1 MSKDMVL
8 SVPQFEKLAKDLQ
21 RLVDE
26 GRDKAKA
33 ANNAIFLKTCWAM
46 GGRIEVEDLAENAGY
61 ATTVMERLA
70 KPLKTDRTTL
80 VRCVQFY
87 RAYPKGAPDT
97 PLTWSHYRYLLTLGT
112 DKERVYYEEK
122 AIKEGW
128 TREQLAKAINAED
141 YLAPKDGSK
150 KAKKLPRP
158 TSPFFTFRAEVLRVV
173 DGDTIVFRVDLGF
186 QVWKE
191 QIIRLAGVDAPA
203 LKEGGE
209 EAFEYVRAQMGKA
222 KTVVIQTNKIDIYG
236 RYVAHVYY
244 SFDENDSW
252 EKVFA
257 SGRYLSQDLLDR
269 SLARAV

>member
-1 MSKDMVL
+1 MSKDLVL
-8 SVPQFEKLAKDLQ
+8 TGQQYEKLASDLQ
-21 RLVDE
+21 KIVE
-26 GRDKAKA
+26 QGRDAAKA
-33 ANNAIFLKTCWAM
+33 SNNTIFLKTCWAI
-46 GGRIEVEDLAENAGY
+46 GGRIEVEDLSENAGY
-61 ATTVMERLA
+61 ITSVMEKLT

-80 VRCVQFY
+80 VRCLQFY
-87 RAYPKGAPDT
+87 RAYPKGAPDS

-112 DKERVYYEEK
+112 AKERAYYEEK

-128 TREQLAKAINAED
+128 TRDQLAKAINAEE
-141 YLAPKDGSK
+141 YLAPKDGK

-158 TSPFFTFRAEVLRVV
+158 TSPFFTYRAHIIRVV
-173 DGDTIVFRVDLGF
+173 DGDTIIFRVDLGF

-191 QIIRLAGVDAPA
+191 QIIRLVGVDAPP

-209 EAFEYVRAQMGKA
+209 EAYEYVQAQMGKA
-222 KTVVIQTNKIDIYG
+222 KTVDIQTNKIDIYG

-252 EKVFA
+252 EKVFT

-269 SLARAV
+269 GLARSV

>member
-46 GGRIEVEDLAENAGY
+46 GGRIEVEDLSENAGY
-61 ATTVMERLA
+61 A
-70 KPLKTDRTTL
+70 TTL

-191 QIIRLAGVDAPA
+191 
-203 LKEGGE
+203 
-209 EAFEYVRAQMGKA
+209 
-222 KTVVIQTNKIDIYG
+222 
-236 RYVAHVYY
+236 
-244 SFDENDSW
+244 
-252 EKVFA
+252 
-257 SGRYLSQDLLDR
+257 
-269 SLARAV
+269 